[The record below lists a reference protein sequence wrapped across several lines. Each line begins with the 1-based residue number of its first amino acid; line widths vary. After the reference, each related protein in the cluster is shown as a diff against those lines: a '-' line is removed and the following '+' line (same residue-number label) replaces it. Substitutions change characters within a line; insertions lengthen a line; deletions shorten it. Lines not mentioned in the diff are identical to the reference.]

1 MKKIMKSVLAIAG
14 ILTLASCSSSED
26 FFTENLGDN
35 NKSVK
40 MTFTASQENGS
51 ATRTA
56 IGKDDEN
63 TKILWSEDDI
73 IKVTN
78 GTETNDFTLTAG
90 QGTTKATFDG
100 EISESA
106 TYYAIY
112 PNQSNVTFSNNTFS
126 GVELKAE
133 QEAVEGSFDSKAA
146 IMVAKSNGTNLPFK
160 NVVAYFKVTPTFDC
174 SEIVVT
180 AHKSTDALAGKFD
193 VAISDDGTPSIS
205 ITNGSREV
213 KLTGTIT
220 ANKDYYILLLPGT
233 FENGFSVTLKP
244 KDDTTKKYFKQKN
257 SSFTLNRND
266 LWNLGKM
273 EGATEVS
280 ESKIPYITF
289 TADAEQTFKYYDYS
303 YQVNTSVAQDANK
316 YLEYSV
322 NGGEW
327 KNFNYVQSVSFGG
340 SNGNLRLRAKV
351 DQGNYFASN
360 AGPMFKFGNESVEV
374 NCTGDIRTL
383 IDYENYYCANTSKA
397 MFKNFFNSMTNLKSA
412 PDLPSMELADN
423 CYYAM
428 FSGCTGLT
436 TAPELPATTLASQC
450 YYAMFYGCTG
460 LTTAPKLPATTLDT
474 WCYREMFSGC
484 TGLTTAPELP
494 ATTLAENCYHLMFNG
509 CTGLT
514 TAPELT
520 ATTLANDCYREMFS
534 GCTSLTTAPE
544 LPATKLAFHCYFK
557 MFSGCSKLSKVT
569 MLATDYYAS
578 FCLNKWLDNAGTSAD
593 GRTLKLANQKV
604 YDGIKREGY
613 LPTQWQ
619 QGQATIEY
627 NNQ

>member
-1 MKKIMKSVLAIAG
+1 MKSVLAIAG
-14 ILTLASCSSSED
+14 ILALASCSSAED

-56 IGKDDEN
+56 IGTEGGK
-63 TKILWSEDDI
+63 TKIHWSESDV

-112 PNQSNVTFSNNTFS
+112 PNQNGVSFSGNKFF

-180 AHKSTDALAGKFD
+180 AHKSTDALAGTFD
-193 VAISDDGTPSIS
+193 VAIDGEGTPSIS
-205 ITNGSREV
+205 NITNKSREV

-233 FENGFSVTLKP
+233 FEYGFSVTLKP

-257 SSFTLNRND
+257 SSFILNRND

-289 TADAEQTFKYYDYS
+289 TADEEQTFKYYDYS
-303 YQVNTSVAQDANK
+303 YQVNTGNGPDANK

-322 NGGEW
+322 NGGKW
-327 KNFNYVQSVSFGG
+327 QNFNYVLSVSFGG
-340 SNGNLRLRAKV
+340 SNGDLRLRAKV
-351 DQGNYFASN
+351 DQGNYFASD
-360 AGPMFKFGNESVEV
+360 AGPMFKFGNDNVEV

-383 IDYENYYCANTSKA
+383 IDYENYYCANTSNAKF
-397 MFKNFFNSMTNLKSA
+397 MNFFNSMTNLKSA
-412 PDLPSMELADN
+412 PDLPSMELASQ

-428 FSGCTGLT
+428 FKGCTGLT
-436 TAPELPATTLASQC
+436 TAPELPATTLANSC
-450 YYAMFYGCTG
+450 YYEMFKGCTG

-474 WCYREMFSGC
+474 FCYREMF
-484 TGLTTAPELP
+484 
-494 ATTLAENCYHLMFNG
+494 Y
-509 CTGLT
+509 
-514 TAPELT
+514 
-520 ATTLANDCYREMFS
+520 

-544 LPATKLAFHCYFK
+544 LPATTLAMGCYDK
-557 MFSGCSKLSKVT
+557 MFYDCSNLSKVT
-569 MLATDYYAS
+569 MLATKYSANW
-578 FCLNKWLDNAGTSAD
+578 CLKNWLDNAGTSAQS
-593 GRTLKLANQKV
+593 RTLKLASERV
-604 YDGIKREGY
+604 YNELKNKGY
-613 LPTQWQ
+613 LPTEWQ
-619 QGQATIEY
+619 QGQATITW
-627 NNQ
+627 NQ

>member
-1 MKKIMKSVLAIAG
+1 MKSVLAIAG
-14 ILTLASCSSSED
+14 ILILASCSSSED

-78 GTETNDFTLTAG
+78 GTETNDFALTAG
-90 QGTTKATFDG
+90 QGTTKATFEG
-100 EISESA
+100 NMPVSEG
-106 TYYAIY
+106 YYAIY
-112 PNQSNVTFSNNTFS
+112 PNQSDVTFSNNTFS

-133 QEAVEGSFDSKAA
+133 QEAVEGSFDPKAA

-193 VAISDDGTPSIS
+193 VAIGDDGTPSIS

-213 KLTGTIT
+213 KLTGIIT

-233 FENGFSVTLKP
+233 FEYGFSVTLKP
-244 KDDTTKKYFKQKN
+244 KDDTTQKYFKQKN
-257 SSFTLNRND
+257 SSFILNRND

-280 ESKIPYITF
+280 ESTIPYITF
-289 TADAEQTFKYYDYS
+289 TADKEQKFSYYNNYTQA
-303 YQVNTSVAQDANK
+303 YQGANE

-322 NGGEW
+322 GGGEW
-327 KNFNYVQSVSFGG
+327 KKFDGVISLSAVSFGG
-340 SNGNLRLRAKV
+340 GNGNLRLRAKV
-351 DQGNYFASN
+351 GQGNYKESDD
-360 AGPMFKFGNESVEV
+360 GPMFKFGNKTVEV
-374 NCTGDIRTL
+374 KCTGDIRTL
-383 IDYENYYCANTSKA
+383 IDYENYYCANTSNAKF
-397 MFKNFFNSMTNLKSA
+397 MNFFNSMTNLKSA
-412 PDLPSMELADN
+412 PDLPSMELASQ

-428 FSGCTGLT
+428 FKGCTGLT
-436 TAPELPATTLASQC
+436 TAPELPATTLVYSC
-450 YYAMFYGCTG
+450 YYEMFNGCTSLTTAPDLPATTLADDCYNAMFKGCTG
-460 LTTAPKLPATTLDT
+460 LTTAPKLPATTLVYG
-474 WCYREMFSGC
+474 CYREMFSGC

-494 ATTLAENCYHLMFNG
+494 ATKLKPAYHCYRDMFN
-509 CTGLT
+509 
-514 TAPELT
+514 
-520 ATTLANDCYREMFS
+520 
-534 GCTSLTTAPE
+534 
-544 LPATKLAFHCYFK
+544 
-557 MFSGCSKLSKVT
+557 GCSKLSKVT
-569 MLATDYYAS
+569 MLATDYYTS
-578 FCLNKWLDNAGTSAD
+578 YCLNNWLDNAGTSAQS
-593 GRTLKLANQKV
+593 RTLKLASERV
-604 YDGIKREGY
+604 YDGMKKEGY
-613 LPTQWQ
+613 LPEQWQ
-619 QGQATIEY
+619 QGQATITW
-627 NNQ
+627 NQ

>member
-1 MKKIMKSVLAIAG
+1 MKSVLAIAG
-14 ILTLASCSSSED
+14 ILALASCSSAED

-56 IGKDDEN
+56 IGKDDKN
-63 TKILWSEDDI
+63 TIILWSEDDI

-78 GTETNDFTLTAG
+78 GTETNDFALTAG
-90 QGTTKATFDG
+90 QGTTKATFNG

-112 PNQSNVTFSNNTFS
+112 PNQNGVSFSGNKFS
-126 GVELKAE
+126 GVELKAT
-133 QEAVEGSFDSKAA
+133 QEAKEGSFDPEAA

-180 AHKSTDALAGKFD
+180 AHKSTDALAGTFD
-193 VAISDDGTPSIS
+193 VAIDGEGTPSIS
-205 ITNGSREV
+205 KITKKSREV
-213 KLTGTIT
+213 KLTGTIEKD
-220 ANKDYYILLLPGT
+220 KDYYILLLPGT
-233 FENGFSVTLKP
+233 FEYGFSVTLKP

-257 SSFTLNRND
+257 TSFTLNRND

-280 ESKIPYITF
+280 ESTIPYITF
-289 TADAEQTFKYYDYS
+289 TADKEQKFS
-303 YQVNTSVAQDANK
+303 YNDNYGQAYQGANE

-327 KNFNYVQSVSFGG
+327 KNFDVVFSLSSVSFGG
-340 SNGNLRLRAKV
+340 GNGNLRLRAKV
-351 DQGNYFASN
+351 GQGNYKESN
-360 AGPMFKFGNESVEV
+360 AGPMFKFGNDNVEV

-383 IDYENYYCANTSKA
+383 IDYENYYCANTSNAKF
-397 MFKNFFNSMTNLKSA
+397 MNFFNSMTNLKSA
-412 PDLPSMELADN
+412 PDLPSMELASQ

-428 FSGCTGLT
+428 FNGCTGLT
-436 TAPELPATTLASQC
+436 TAPELPATTLAVNC
-450 YYAMFYGCTG
+450 YYEMFSGCTG

-474 WCYREMFSGC
+474 FCYREMF
-484 TGLTTAPELP
+484 
-494 ATTLAENCYHLMFNG
+494 Y
-509 CTGLT
+509 
-514 TAPELT
+514 
-520 ATTLANDCYREMFS
+520 

-544 LPATKLAFHCYFK
+544 LPATTLAMGCYDE
-557 MFSGCSKLSKVT
+557 MFYGCSKLSKVT
-569 MLATDYYAS
+569 MLATTYSANW
-578 FCLNKWLDNAGTSAD
+578 CLDNWLDNAGTSAQS
-593 GRTLKLANQKV
+593 RTLKLASQTV
-604 YDGIKREGY
+604 YNGLNSKGY

-619 QGQATIEY
+619 SGPATIEY

>member
-1 MKKIMKSVLAIAG
+1 MKSVLAIAG

-40 MTFTASQENGS
+40 MTFNASQENGS

-56 IGKDDEN
+56 IGTEGGE
-63 TKILWSEDDI
+63 TKIHWSESDV

-78 GTETNDFTLTAG
+78 GTETKDFTLTAG

-112 PNQSNVTFSNNTFS
+112 PNQNGVSFSGNKFS

-180 AHKSTDALAGKFD
+180 AHKSTDALAGTFD
-193 VAISDDGTPSIS
+193 VAIGDDGTPSIS
-205 ITNGSREV
+205 KITKKSREV
-213 KLTGTIT
+213 KLTGTIKKD
-220 ANKDYYILLLPGT
+220 KDYYILLLPGT
-233 FENGFSVTLKP
+233 FEYGFSVTLKP

-257 SSFTLNRND
+257 TSFTLNRND
-266 LWNLGKM
+266 LWNLGQMK
-273 EGATEVS
+273 GATVVS
-280 ESKIPYITF
+280 ESTIPYITF
-289 TADAEQTFKYYDYS
+289 AADAEQTFKYYNYS
-303 YQVNTSVAQDANK
+303 YQVNTVVAPDANK

-340 SNGNLRLRAKV
+340 SNGDLRLRAKV
-351 DQGNYFASN
+351 DQGNYFASD
-360 AGPMFKFGNESVEV
+360 AGPMFKFGNDNVEV

-383 IDYENYYCANTSKA
+383 IDYENYYCANTSNAKF
-397 MFKNFFNSMTNLKSA
+397 MNFFNSMKNLKSA
-412 PDLPSMELADN
+412 PYLPSME
-423 CYYAM
+423 
-428 FSGCTGLT
+428 
-436 TAPELPATTLASQC
+436 LASQC
-450 YYAMFYGCTG
+450 YYAMFKGCTG
-460 LTTAPKLPATTLDT
+460 LTTAPKLPATTLDIY
-474 WCYREMFSGC
+474 CYREMF
-484 TGLTTAPELP
+484 
-494 ATTLAENCYHLMFNG
+494 Y
-509 CTGLT
+509 
-514 TAPELT
+514 
-520 ATTLANDCYREMFS
+520 

-544 LPATKLAFHCYFK
+544 LPATTLAMGCYDK
-557 MFSGCSKLSKVT
+557 MFYDCSNLSKVT
-569 MLATDYYAS
+569 MLATKYS
-578 FCLNKWLDNAGTSAD
+578 TNWCLDNWLDNAGTSAQS
-593 GRTLKLANQKV
+593 RTLKLASQTV
-604 YDGIKREGY
+604 YNGLMNKGY
-613 LPTQWQ
+613 LPTEWQ

>member
-1 MKKIMKSVLAIAG
+1 MKSVLAIAG
-14 ILTLASCSSSED
+14 ILALASCSSAED

-56 IGKDDEN
+56 IGKDEEN
-63 TKILWSEDDI
+63 TIILWSESDV

-78 GTETNDFTLTAG
+78 GTETKDFTLTAG
-90 QGTTKATFDG
+90 QGTTKATFNG

-112 PNQSNVTFSNNTFS
+112 PNQDGVSFSGNKFS

-133 QEAVEGSFDSKAA
+133 QEAVEGSFDPKAA

-193 VAISDDGTPSIS
+193 VAIGDDGTPSIS
-205 ITNGSREV
+205 NITNKSREV
-213 KLTGTIT
+213 KLTGIIT

-233 FENGFSVTLKP
+233 FEYGFSVTLKP

-266 LWNLGKM
+266 LWNLGQMK
-273 EGATEVS
+273 GATVVS

-289 TADAEQTFKYYDYS
+289 TAQGTQSFSYDNYS
-303 YQVNTSVAQDANK
+303 YQVNTGVAKDANQ

-322 NGGEW
+322 NGGDW
-327 KNFNYVQSVSFGG
+327 KNFNYAPSVSFGG
-340 SNGNLRLRAKV
+340 GNGNLRLRAKV
-351 DQGNYFASN
+351 GQGNYVASD

-374 NCTGDIRTL
+374 KCTGDIRTL

-397 MFKNFFNSMTNLKSA
+397 MFMNFFNSMTNLKSA
-412 PDLPSMELADN
+412 PDLPSMELASQ
-423 CYYAM
+423 CYCAM
-428 FSGCTGLT
+428 FKGCTGLT
-436 TAPELPATTLASQC
+436 TAPELPATTLA
-450 YYAMFYGCTG
+450 YH
-460 LTTAPKLPATTLDT
+460 
-474 WCYREMFSGC
+474 CYRD
-484 TGLTTAPELP
+484 
-494 ATTLAENCYHLMFNG
+494 MFN
-509 CTGLT
+509 
-514 TAPELT
+514 
-520 ATTLANDCYREMFS
+520 
-534 GCTSLTTAPE
+534 
-544 LPATKLAFHCYFK
+544 
-557 MFSGCSKLSKVT
+557 GCSKLSKVT
-569 MLATDYYAS
+569 MLATDYYAAY
-578 FCLNKWLDNAGTSAD
+578 C
-593 GRTLKLANQKV
+593 
-604 YDGIKREGY
+604 
-613 LPTQWQ
+613 
-619 QGQATIEY
+619 
-627 NNQ
+627 

>member
-1 MKKIMKSVLAIAG
+1 MKSVLAIAG

-56 IGKDDEN
+56 IGTEGGK
-63 TKILWSEDDI
+63 TKIHWSESDV

-78 GTETNDFTLTAG
+78 GTETNDFALTAG
-90 QGTTKATFDG
+90 QGTTKATFEG
-100 EISESA
+100 NMPVSEG
-106 TYYAIY
+106 YYAIY
-112 PNQSNVTFSNNTFS
+112 PNQSDVTFSNKTFS

-133 QEAVEGSFDSKAA
+133 QEAVEGSFDPKAA

-193 VAISDDGTPSIS
+193 VAIGDDGTPSIS
-205 ITNGSREV
+205 NITNKSREV
-213 KLTGTIT
+213 KLTGIIT

-233 FENGFSVTLKP
+233 FEYGFSVTLKP

-266 LWNLGKM
+266 LWNLGTM

-280 ESKIPYITF
+280 ESTIPYITF
-289 TADAEQTFKYYDYS
+289 TAPGTQSFSYDNYS
-303 YQVNTSVAQDANK
+303 YQVNTGVANDANQ

-340 SNGNLRLRAKV
+340 SNGDLRLRAKV
-351 DQGNYFASN
+351 DQGKYLASD

-374 NCTGDIRTL
+374 KCTGDIRTL
-383 IDYENYYCANTSKA
+383 IDYENYYCANTSNAKF
-397 MFKNFFNSMTNLKSA
+397 MNFFNSMKNLKSA
-412 PDLPSMELADN
+412 PDLPSMELASQ
-423 CYYAM
+423 CYQLM
-428 FSGCTGLT
+428 FKGCTGLT

-460 LTTAPKLPATTLDT
+460 LTTAPKLPATTLAT
-474 WCYREMFSGC
+474 FCYREMF
-484 TGLTTAPELP
+484 
-494 ATTLAENCYHLMFNG
+494 Y
-509 CTGLT
+509 
-514 TAPELT
+514 
-520 ATTLANDCYREMFS
+520 

-544 LPATKLAFHCYFK
+544 LPATTLAMGCYDK
-557 MFSGCSKLSKVT
+557 MFYDCSNLSKVT
-569 MLATDYYAS
+569 MLATKYSANW
-578 FCLNKWLDNAGTSAD
+578 CLDNWLDNAGTSAQS
-593 GRTLKLANQKV
+593 RTLKLASKKV
-604 YDGIKREGY
+604 YDGMKNEGY
-613 LPTQWQ
+613 LPEQWQ
-619 QGQATIEY
+619 SGQATIEY
-627 NNQ
+627 NNP

>member
-1 MKKIMKSVLAIAG
+1 MKSVLAIAG

-56 IGKDDEN
+56 IGTEGGE
-63 TKILWSEDDI
+63 TKIHWSESDV

-78 GTETNDFTLTAG
+78 GTNTSVFTLTAG
-90 QGTTKATFDG
+90 QGTTKATFNG

-112 PNQSNVTFSNNTFS
+112 PNQDGVSFSGNKFS

-133 QEAVEGSFDSKAA
+133 QEAVEGSFDPKAA

-193 VAISDDGTPSIS
+193 VAIGDDGTPSIS
-205 ITNGSREV
+205 NITNKSREV
-213 KLTGTIT
+213 KLTGIIT

-233 FENGFSVTLKP
+233 FEYGFSVTLKP
-244 KDDTTKKYFKQKN
+244 KGDTSKKYFKQKN

-266 LWNLGKM
+266 LWNLGQMK
-273 EGATEVS
+273 GATVVS

-289 TADAEQTFKYYDYS
+289 TAQGTQSFSYDNYS
-303 YQVNTSVAQDANK
+303 YQVNTGVAKDANQ

-322 NGGEW
+322 NGGDW
-327 KNFNYVQSVSFGG
+327 KNFNNVQSVSFGG
-340 SNGNLRLRAKV
+340 SNGDLRLRAKV
-351 DQGNYFASN
+351 DQGKYLASD
-360 AGPMFKFGNESVEV
+360 AGPMFKFGNESVAV

-397 MFKNFFNSMTNLKSA
+397 MFMNFFNSMTNLKSA
-412 PDLPSMELADN
+412 PDLPSMELASQ

-428 FSGCTGLT
+428 FKGCTGLT
-436 TAPELPATTLASQC
+436 TAPELPATTLAVNC
-450 YYAMFYGCTG
+450 YYEMFYGCTG

-474 WCYREMFSGC
+474 FCYREMF
-484 TGLTTAPELP
+484 
-494 ATTLAENCYHLMFNG
+494 Y
-509 CTGLT
+509 
-514 TAPELT
+514 
-520 ATTLANDCYREMFS
+520 

-544 LPATKLAFHCYFK
+544 LPATTLATGCYAK
-557 MFSGCSKLSKVT
+557 MFYDCSNLSKVT
-569 MLATDYYAS
+569 MLATTYSANW
-578 FCLNKWLDNAGTSAD
+578 CLDNWLDNAGTSAQS
-593 GRTLKLANQKV
+593 RTLKLASQTV
-604 YDGIKREGY
+604 YNGLNSKGY

-619 QGQATIEY
+619 SGQAIIEY
-627 NNQ
+627 NKQ

>member
-1 MKKIMKSVLAIAG
+1 MKSVLAIAG

-56 IGKDDEN
+56 IGTEGGE
-63 TKILWSEDDI
+63 TKIHWSESDV

-78 GTETNDFTLTAG
+78 GTNTSVFTLTAG
-90 QGTTKATFDG
+90 QGTTKATFNG

-112 PNQSNVTFSNNTFS
+112 PNQSGVGFSDNKFT
-126 GVELKAE
+126 GVMLKAE
-133 QEAVEGSFDSKAA
+133 QEAVEGSFDPTAA

-193 VAISDDGTPSIS
+193 VAIGDDGTPSIS
-205 ITNGSREV
+205 NITNKSREV
-213 KLTGTIT
+213 RLTGIIT

-233 FENGFSVTLKP
+233 FEYGFSVTLKP
-244 KDDTTKKYFKQKN
+244 KGDTSKKYFKQKN

-266 LWNLGKM
+266 LWNLVKM

-289 TADAEQTFKYYDYS
+289 TAQGTQSFSYDNYS
-303 YQVNTSVAQDANK
+303 YQVNTGNGPDANK

-322 NGGEW
+322 KGGEW

-340 SNGNLRLRAKV
+340 SNGDLRLRAKV
-351 DQGNYFASN
+351 GQGNYKESD
-360 AGPMFKFGNESVEV
+360 AGPMFKFGNDNVEV
-374 NCTGDIRTL
+374 KCTGDIRTL

-412 PDLPSMELADN
+412 PDLPSMELASQ

-428 FSGCTGLT
+428 FKGCTGLT
-436 TAPELPATTLASQC
+436 TAPKLPATTLANSC
-450 YYAMFYGCTG
+450 YYEMFKGCTG

-474 WCYREMFSGC
+474 QCYREMF
-484 TGLTTAPELP
+484 
-494 ATTLAENCYHLMFNG
+494 N
-509 CTGLT
+509 
-514 TAPELT
+514 
-520 ATTLANDCYREMFS
+520 

-544 LPATKLAFHCYFK
+544 LPATTLVMLCYEK
-557 MFSGCSKLSKVT
+557 MFYDCSNLSKVT
-569 MLATDYYAS
+569 MLATTYSAQW
-578 FCLNKWLDNAGTSAD
+578 CLDNWLDNAGTSAQS
-593 GRTLKLANQKV
+593 RTLKLASDKV
-604 YDGIKREGY
+604 YNGLMNKGY
-613 LPTQWQ
+613 LPTEWQ
-619 QGQATIEY
+619 QGQATITW
-627 NNQ
+627 NQ

>member
-56 IGKDDEN
+56 IGTEGGE
-63 TKILWSEDDI
+63 TKIHWSESDV

-90 QGTTKATFDG
+90 QGTTKATFNG

-112 PNQSNVTFSNNTFS
+112 PNQNGVSFSGNKFS

-133 QEAVEGSFDSKAA
+133 QEAVEGSFDPKAA

-193 VAISDDGTPSIS
+193 VAIGDDGTPSIS
-205 ITNGSREV
+205 NITNKSREV
-213 KLTGTIT
+213 KLTGTIEKD
-220 ANKDYYILLLPGT
+220 KDYYILLLPGT
-233 FENGFSVTLKP
+233 FEYGFSVTLKP

-289 TADAEQTFKYYDYS
+289 TADEEQTFS
-303 YQVNTSVAQDANK
+303 YNDNYGQAYQGANE

-327 KNFNYVQSVSFGG
+327 KNFDVVFSLSSVSFGG
-340 SNGNLRLRAKV
+340 GNGNLRLRAKV
-351 DQGNYFASN
+351 GQGNYKESN
-360 AGPMFKFGNESVEV
+360 AGPMFKFGNDNVEV

-383 IDYENYYCANTSKA
+383 IDYENYYCANTSNAKF
-397 MFKNFFNSMTNLKSA
+397 MNFFNSMKNLKSA
-412 PDLPSMELADN
+412 PYLPSMELASQ

-428 FSGCTGLT
+428 FKGCTGLT
-436 TAPELPATTLASQC
+436 TAPELPATTLANSC
-450 YYAMFYGCTG
+450 YYEMFKGCTG
-460 LTTAPKLPATTLDT
+460 LTTAPKLPATTLAT
-474 WCYREMFSGC
+474 FCYREMF
-484 TGLTTAPELP
+484 
-494 ATTLAENCYHLMFNG
+494 Y
-509 CTGLT
+509 
-514 TAPELT
+514 
-520 ATTLANDCYREMFS
+520 

-544 LPATKLAFHCYFK
+544 LPATTLAMGCYDE
-557 MFSGCSKLSKVT
+557 MFYGCSKLSKVT
-569 MLATDYYAS
+569 MLATYYVS
-578 FCLNKWLDNAGTSAD
+578 YCLDNWLANAGTSAD

-604 YDGIKREGY
+604 YNGIKKEGY
-613 LPTQWQ
+613 LPEQWQ
-619 QGQATIEY
+619 LGQAIIEY

>member
-14 ILTLASCSSSED
+14 ILALASCSSAED

-56 IGKDDEN
+56 IGKDEEN
-63 TKILWSEDDI
+63 TIILWSESDV

-78 GTETNDFTLTAG
+78 GTETKDFTLTAG
-90 QGTTKATFDG
+90 QGTTKATFNG

-112 PNQSNVTFSNNTFS
+112 PNQDGVSFSGNKFS

-133 QEAVEGSFDSKAA
+133 QEAVEGSFDPKAA

-193 VAISDDGTPSIS
+193 VAIGDDGTPSIS
-205 ITNGSREV
+205 NITNKSREV
-213 KLTGTIT
+213 KLTGIIT

-233 FENGFSVTLKP
+233 FEYGFSVTLKP

-266 LWNLGKM
+266 LWNLGQMK
-273 EGATEVS
+273 GATVVS

-289 TADAEQTFKYYDYS
+289 TAQGTQSFSYDNYS
-303 YQVNTSVAQDANK
+303 YQVNTGNGPDANK

-322 NGGEW
+322 KGGEW

-340 SNGNLRLRAKV
+340 SNGDLRLRAKV
-351 DQGNYFASN
+351 GQGNYKESD
-360 AGPMFKFGNESVEV
+360 AGPMFKFGNETVEV
-374 NCTGDIRTL
+374 KCTGDIRTL

-412 PDLPSMELADN
+412 PDLPSMELASQ

-428 FSGCTGLT
+428 FKGCTGLT
-436 TAPELPATTLASQC
+436 TAPKLPATTLANSC
-450 YYAMFYGCTG
+450 YYEMFKGCTG

-474 WCYREMFSGC
+474 QCYREMF
-484 TGLTTAPELP
+484 
-494 ATTLAENCYHLMFNG
+494 N
-509 CTGLT
+509 
-514 TAPELT
+514 
-520 ATTLANDCYREMFS
+520 

-544 LPATKLAFHCYFK
+544 LPATTLVMLCYEK
-557 MFSGCSKLSKVT
+557 MFYDCSNLSKVT
-569 MLATDYYAS
+569 MLATTYSAQW
-578 FCLNKWLDNAGTSAD
+578 CLDNWLDNAGTSAQS
-593 GRTLKLANQKV
+593 RTLKLASDKV
-604 YDGIKREGY
+604 YNGLMNKGY
-613 LPTQWQ
+613 LPTEWQ
-619 QGQATIEY
+619 QGQATITW
-627 NNQ
+627 NQ

>member
-1 MKKIMKSVLAIAG
+1 MKSVLAIAG

-63 TKILWSEDDI
+63 TIILWSEDDI

-78 GTETNDFTLTAG
+78 GTETKDFTLTAG
-90 QGTTKATFDG
+90 QGTTKATFNG

-112 PNQSNVTFSNNTFS
+112 PNQNGVSFSGNKFS

-133 QEAVEGSFDSKAA
+133 QEAVEGSFDPKAA

-180 AHKSTDALAGKFD
+180 AHKSTDALAGTFD
-193 VAISDDGTPSIS
+193 VAIGDEGTPSIS
-205 ITNGSREV
+205 NITNKSREV
-213 KLTGTIT
+213 KLTGTIEKD
-220 ANKDYYILLLPGT
+220 KDYYILLLPGT
-233 FENGFSVTLKP
+233 FEYGFSVTLKP

-280 ESKIPYITF
+280 ESTIPYITF
-289 TADAEQTFKYYDYS
+289 TADKEQKFKYYDNYT
-303 YQVNTSVAQDANK
+303 QAHEGANE

-327 KNFNYVQSVSFGG
+327 KKFAGVVSLSAVSFGG
-340 SNGNLRLRAKV
+340 GNGNLRLRAKV
-351 DQGNYFASN
+351 GQGNYKESN
-360 AGPMFKFGNESVEV
+360 AGPMFKFGNDNVEV

-383 IDYENYYCANTSKA
+383 IDYENYYCANTSNAKF
-397 MFKNFFNSMTNLKSA
+397 MNFFNSMTNLKSA
-412 PDLPSMELADN
+412 PDLPSMELASQ

-428 FSGCTGLT
+428 FKGCTGLT
-436 TAPELPATTLASQC
+436 TAPELPATTLAVNC

-474 WCYREMFSGC
+474 FCYREMF
-484 TGLTTAPELP
+484 
-494 ATTLAENCYHLMFNG
+494 Y
-509 CTGLT
+509 
-514 TAPELT
+514 
-520 ATTLANDCYREMFS
+520 

-544 LPATKLAFHCYFK
+544 LPATTLAMGCYDK
-557 MFSGCSKLSKVT
+557 MFYDCSNLSKVT
-569 MLATDYYAS
+569 MLATKYSANW
-578 FCLNKWLDNAGTSAD
+578 CLDNWLDNAGTSAQS
-593 GRTLKLANQKV
+593 RTLKLASERV
-604 YDGIKREGY
+604 YNELKNKGY
-613 LPTQWQ
+613 LPEQWQ
-619 QGQATIEY
+619 SDQAKIEY
-627 NNQ
+627 NNP

>member
-1 MKKIMKSVLAIAG
+1 MKSVLAIAG

-56 IGKDDEN
+56 IGTEGGE
-63 TKILWSEDDI
+63 TKIHWSESDV

-78 GTETNDFTLTAG
+78 GTNTSVFTLTAG
-90 QGTTKATFDG
+90 QGTTKATFNG

-112 PNQSNVTFSNNTFS
+112 PNQSDVTFSNNTFS

-133 QEAVEGSFDSKAA
+133 QEAVEGSFDPKAA

-193 VAISDDGTPSIS
+193 VAIGDDGTPSIS
-205 ITNGSREV
+205 NITNKSREV
-213 KLTGTIT
+213 KLTGIIT

-233 FENGFSVTLKP
+233 FEYGFSVTLKR

-280 ESKIPYITF
+280 ESTIPYITF
-289 TADAEQTFKYYDYS
+289 TADKEQTFRYNDNYAQAY
-303 YQVNTSVAQDANK
+303 QDANQ

-327 KNFNYVQSVSFGG
+327 KKFDGVVSLSSVSFGG
-340 SNGNLRLRAKV
+340 GNGNLRLRAKV
-351 DQGNYFASN
+351 GQGNYVASG

-374 NCTGDIRTL
+374 KCTGDIRTL
-383 IDYENYYCANTSKA
+383 IDYENYYCANTSNAKF
-397 MFKNFFNSMTNLKSA
+397 MNFFNSMKNLKSA
-412 PDLPSMELADN
+412 PDLPSMELASQ

-428 FSGCTGLT
+428 FKGCTGLTTAPKLPATTLANYCYRDMFNGCTGLTTAPDLPATTLAENCYNEMFKGCTGLT
-436 TAPELPATTLASQC
+436 TAPELPATTLV
-450 YYAMFYGCTG
+450 YGCY
-460 LTTAPKLPATTLDT
+460 K
-474 WCYREMFSGC
+474 
-484 TGLTTAPELP
+484 
-494 ATTLAENCYHLMFNG
+494 
-509 CTGLT
+509 
-514 TAPELT
+514 
-520 ATTLANDCYREMFS
+520 EMFS

-544 LPATKLAFHCYFK
+544 LPATKLAFYCYFK
-557 MFSGCSKLSKVT
+557 MFYGCSKLSKVT
-569 MLATDYYAS
+569 MLATDYYAAY
-578 FCLNKWLDNAGTSAD
+578 CLDNWLDNAGTSAQS
-593 GRTLKLANQKV
+593 RTLKLASQTV
-604 YDGIKREGY
+604 YNGLNSKGY

-619 QGQATIEY
+619 SGQAIIEY
-627 NNQ
+627 NKQ

>member
-1 MKKIMKSVLAIAG
+1 MKSVLAIAG

-56 IGKDDEN
+56 IGKDDKN
-63 TKILWSEDDI
+63 TIILWSEGDI

-90 QGTTKATFDG
+90 QGTTKATFNG

-112 PNQSNVTFSNNTFS
+112 PNQSDVTFSNNTFS

-133 QEAVEGSFDSKAA
+133 QEAKEGSFDPKAA

-193 VAISDDGTPSIS
+193 VAIGDDGTPSIS
-205 ITNGSREV
+205 NITNKSREV
-213 KLTGTIT
+213 KLTGTIEKD
-220 ANKDYYILLLPGT
+220 KDYYILLLPGT
-233 FENGFSVTLKP
+233 FEYGFSVTLKP

-257 SSFTLNRND
+257 SSFTLNRNE
-266 LWNLGKM
+266 LWNLGTM

-280 ESKIPYITF
+280 ESTIPYITF

-340 SNGNLRLRAKV
+340 SNGDLRLRAKV
-351 DQGNYFASN
+351 DQGNYVASD

-397 MFKNFFNSMTNLKSA
+397 KFMNFFNSMTNLKSA
-412 PDLPSMELADN
+412 PDLPSMELASQCYQLMFKGCTGLTTAPELPATTLVDN

-428 FSGCTGLT
+428 FYGCTGLT

-450 YYAMFYGCTG
+450 YR
-460 LTTAPKLPATTLDT
+460 D
-474 WCYREMFSGC
+474 
-484 TGLTTAPELP
+484 
-494 ATTLAENCYHLMFNG
+494 MFN
-509 CTGLT
+509 
-514 TAPELT
+514 
-520 ATTLANDCYREMFS
+520 

-544 LPATKLAFHCYFK
+544 LPATTLVTLCYRD
-557 MFSGCSKLSKVT
+557 MFNGCSKLSKVT
-569 MLATDYYAS
+569 MLATTYSAKS
-578 FCLNKWLDNAGTSAD
+578 CLKNWLANAGTSAQS
-593 GRTLKLANQKV
+593 RTLKLASQTV
-604 YDGIKREGY
+604 YNGLMNKGY
-613 LPTQWQ
+613 LPTEWQ
-619 QGQATIEY
+619 QGKATITW
-627 NNQ
+627 NQ